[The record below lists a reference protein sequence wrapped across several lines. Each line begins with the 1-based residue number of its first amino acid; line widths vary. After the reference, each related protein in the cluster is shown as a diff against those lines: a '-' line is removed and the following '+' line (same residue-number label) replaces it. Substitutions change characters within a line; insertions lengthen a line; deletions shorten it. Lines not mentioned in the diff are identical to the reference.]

1 MILLDTT
8 QNLACFMQHRRT
20 FLPPKEMTMSDPKNS
35 GLLYGLDQRIPPL
48 QAFFSASQ
56 HVLAGLVGIITPPLL
71 IGTALGLDAWLP
83 YLISMSLL
91 ASGIGTFLQS
101 NRVWGIGAGMICM
114 QGTSFAFLGVAISGG
129 LWVKAQGGS
138 PEDIM
143 AMLFG
148 VNFVAALVPVIV
160 SRFIDT
166 LKRVFTPV
174 VTGSVIALIGISL
187 IKVSVINWCGGE
199 KAQDFASLSNL
210 ALGAL
215 TLGVIV
221 VLSCSGN
228 RWLRLSSVVTGIAA
242 GCIAAA
248 LSGKFQVHELG
259 ESVFRLPSLFPFG
272 FHFNSTLFIPVVL
285 VSLVCIIEAVGD
297 LTANSLISG
306 NSITDKTFSTR
317 LKGGILADGLSCM
330 IAAML
335 SAFPNTTFAQNNGVI
350 QMTGVA
356 SRFVGRYVGVILI
369 LLGLFPPFSEALR
382 QIPTPVLGGATM
394 VMFGCVVTAGIR
406 ILSQAP
412 LTRREILIVGLA
424 FSFGLGIESVPASL
438 SHLPPMFENLFD
450 SAATTGGLVAIVLNL
465 LIPGADKPAR
475 EEVEQGESAQSL

>member
-1 MILLDTT
+1 M
-8 QNLACFMQHRRT
+8 
-20 FLPPKEMTMSDPKNS
+20 
-35 GLLYGLDQRIPPL
+35 LYGLDQRIPPL

-101 NRVWGIGAGMICM
+101 NRVWGVGAGMICM

-129 LWVKAQGGS
+129 LWVKAQGGK

-199 KAQDFASLSNL
+199 KAPDFASLSNL

-221 VLSCSGN
+221 LLSCASN
-228 RWLRLSSVVTGIAA
+228 RWLRLSSIVVGIVT

-248 LSGKFQVHELG
+248 LSGKFHIQGLG
-259 ESVFRLPSLFPFG
+259 DSTFRLPSLFPFG
-272 FHFNSTLFIPVVL
+272 FHFSSTIFIPVVL

-306 NSITDKTFSTR
+306 KSITDRAFSAR

-356 SRFVGRYVGVILI
+356 SRFVGRYVGVMLI

-406 ILSQAP
+406 ILSQTA
-412 LTRREILIVGLA
+412 LTRREMLIVGLA

-438 SHLPPMFENLFD
+438 SHLPPMIENLFG
-450 SAATTGGLVAIVLNL
+450 SAATSGGLVAIVLNL
-465 LIPGADKPAR
+465 LIPGGETAVC
-475 EEVEQGESAQSL
+475 EEVKQGESAQSL

>member
-1 MILLDTT
+1 M
-8 QNLACFMQHRRT
+8 
-20 FLPPKEMTMSDPKNS
+20 
-35 GLLYGLDQRIPPL
+35 YGLDQRIPPV

-71 IGTALGLDAWLP
+71 IGTALGLEAWLP

-101 NRVWGIGAGMICM
+101 NRVWGVGAGMICM

-148 VNFVAALVPVIV
+148 VNAVAALVPVIV

-187 IKVSVINWCGGE
+187 IKVSVINWCGGQN
-199 KAQDFASLSNL
+199 AQDFASLSNL

-221 VLSCSGN
+221 LLSCSGN
-228 RWLRLSSVVTGIAA
+228 RWLRLSSIVVGILTG
-242 GCIAAA
+242 CVAAA
-248 LSGKFQVHELG
+248 LSGKFQVHGLG
-259 ESVFRLPSLFPFG
+259 DSLFRLPALFPFG
-272 FHFNSTLFIPVVL
+272 FHFNSSLFVPVVL

-297 LTANSLISG
+297 LTANHLISG
-306 NSITDKTFSTR
+306 KSITDKAFSAR

-356 SRFVGRYVGVILI
+356 SRFVGRYIGVMLI
-369 LLGLFPPFSEALR
+369 LLALFPPFSEALR

-406 ILSQAP
+406 ILSQTA
-412 LTRREILIVGLA
+412 LTRREMLIVGLA
-424 FSFGLGIESVPASL
+424 FSFGLGIESVPAAL
-438 SHLPPMFENLFD
+438 SHLPPLFANLFG
-450 SAATTGGLVAIVLNL
+450 SAATSGGIVAIVLNI
-465 LIPGADKPAR
+465 LIPGGQEPVPQDATK
-475 EEVEQGESAQSL
+475 EESAPSV